1 MEIYN
6 KLPKDLKYIVLK
18 HLNIDRYVY
27 ENLHKHNQDKVILEL
42 YKKLNKFTPVKETL
56 SEFKLYIEMP
66 SVALLFLLENYI
78 FMGGE
83 IPIGIKQEISY
94 STFIAIVE
102 SFILNAYNI
111 LPLSFIKP
119 LGVLIGFELWIIA
132 YNLLDRYYIKEHK
145 GKYPQ
150 ISY

>member
-1 MEIYN
+1 
-6 KLPKDLKYIVLK
+6 
-18 HLNIDRYVY
+18 
-27 ENLHKHNQDKVILEL
+27 
-42 YKKLNKFTPVKETL
+42 
-56 SEFKLYIEMP
+56 
-66 SVALLFLLENYI
+66 
-78 FMGGE
+78 MGGE